1 LLLNYLP
8 KEEPLLREGGHNLL
22 LMEDLLLKHLW
33 TGLKHLWTGL
43 IFLSP

>member
-1 LLLNYLP
+1 LLLNNLP
-8 KEEPLLREGGHNLL
+8 KEEPLLPEGHNLL

-33 TGLKHLWTGL
+33 TGLKHLWTRL